1 MRTTLTIDDEVMAEL
16 RRRSR
21 AVHGGLKEVVNE
33 VLRRGLS
40 VEPGPLPPQAPFE
53 VRAKACGF
61 LPGVDV
67 LKLNQLADQL
77 EADDFVTQHRGR
89 GVAS

>member
-1 MRTTLTIDDEVMAEL
+1 
-16 RRRSR
+16 
-21 AVHGGLKEVVNE
+21 
-33 VLRRGLS
+33 